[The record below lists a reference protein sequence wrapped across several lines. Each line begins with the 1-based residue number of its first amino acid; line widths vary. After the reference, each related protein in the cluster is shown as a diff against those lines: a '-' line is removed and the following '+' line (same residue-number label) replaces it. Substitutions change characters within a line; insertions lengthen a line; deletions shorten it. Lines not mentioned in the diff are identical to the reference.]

1 MGSPPG
7 EELGAGGRPG
17 SPACRGKNDKLLRS
31 QNLSFLIF
39 KGTHRSK
46 VCKESS
52 CKD

>member
-7 EELGAGGRPG
+7 EGLGAGDRPG
-17 SPACRGKNDKLLRS
+17 SPAYRGKIDKLLRS

-39 KGTHRSK
+39 KGTHPQSF
-46 VCKESS
+46 